1 MLFKKAERKQAKLRL
16 GLVGPAGSGKT
27 YSALE
32 VAQGIGS
39 KIAVIDTERGS
50 ASLYS
55 HLVDFD
61 VAEMEPPY
69 TIPKYI
75 QYLKAAEEAG
85 YDVIIIDSITHAWAG
100 EGGLLEEV
108 DKRTSANRGN
118 SFTAWRDVTPM
129 HNRFID
135 AMLNC
140 KTHIIVTMRS
150 KTEYVLETN
159 AAGKQVPKKVGMAP
173 IQRDGMDYEFTVVFD
188 ISHDHIA
195 TASKDRTSLFDGL
208 AFTPSKKTGLQL
220 REWLESGE
228 PPRDYRQEYIDRA
241 NELGFEF
248 EDIHLLAE
256 KTGKKQ
262 FNDLPDSTFKLLLD
276 RFASGDEAVAAAKEF
291 VEKLKEGKKDG
302 VA

>member
-1 MLFKKAERKQAKLRL
+1 MFKKAERKQAKLRL

-32 VAQGIGS
+32 MAQGLGS

-55 HLVDFD
+55 HLVEFD

-69 TIPKYI
+69 TIAKYI
-75 QYLKAAEEAG
+75 QYLQAAEEAG

-100 EGGLLEEV
+100 EGGLLDEV
-108 DKRTSANRGN
+108 DKRASANRGN

-140 KTHIIVTMRS
+140 KTHLIVTMRS

-159 AAGKQVPKKVGMAP
+159 SAGKQVPKKVGMAP
-173 IQRDGMDYEFTVVFD
+173 IQRDGMDYEFTTVFD

-208 AFTPSKKTGLQL
+208 AFTPSKETGLEL
-220 REWLESGE
+220 RGWLESGE

-248 EDIHLLAE
+248 EDIQLLAE
-256 KTGKKQ
+256 KTGKKK
-262 FNDLPDSTFKLLLD
+262 FNDLSDSTFKLLLD